1 MSYRTY
7 IRTVLKNLNEKNI
20 GSVNLEI
27 AFTHHETKR
36 KIRRYVNLE
45 QYIHKNDFG
54 RKGIKTHNRTSLRS
68 LAYLIE
74 KKKQEL
80 ADTLRNLEIQYGE
93 ITPEIYDQSLKVS
106 SDVKKD
112 IFELLDMFI
121 AYKKKTVDSRT
132 VKKYNSLKTALEEYV
147 EQSKFKNIYTSDIT
161 VAFLNEFTAYLTD
174 ERDLG
179 VDTINKYQSCFN
191 SFMDYLTNDLK
202 INKNL
207 AYREFKKTSR
217 NRSSESKVVLL
228 KEHVE
233 KIINWIPED
242 ERWEKVKDLFM
253 FQIYEGIRFSDLER
267 INRSF
272 VKNDNLSFVM
282 YKTKTR
288 VTVPLHKNAK
298 QILQKYD
305 YNLGG
310 ICKALKNYNLDL
322 KSMCRKAGL
331 TEPVSQLKI
340 KINAKIPQSTE
351 LCELVSSHVGRTTF
365 VTNCLVSGISPFI
378 VMSFTGHT
386 KVETLNFY
394 MKIAGDMTQDA
405 YKKFEQYFDF
415 K

>member
-20 GSVNLEI
+20 GSVNFEI

-45 QYIHKNDFG
+45 QYVHKNDFG

-68 LAYLIE
+68 LAYLVE

-80 ADTLRNLEIQYGE
+80 ADTLRNLEIQSGE

-106 SDVKKD
+106 SDSRKD
-112 IFELLDMFI
+112 IFELFNKFI
-121 AYKKKTVDSRT
+121 AFKKKTVDART
-132 VKKYNSLKTALEEYV
+132 VKKYNSLKTALEEFV
-147 EQSKFKNIYTSDIT
+147 EQSRFKNIYTSDIT
-161 VAFLNEFTAYLTD
+161 VEFLQDFTAFLTD
-174 ERDLG
+174 DRDLG

-191 SFMDYLTNDLK
+191 SFMDYLTNDIK
-202 INKNL
+202 VNKNI
-207 AYREFKKTSR
+207 AYKEFKKTSR
-217 NRSSESKVVLL
+217 NRSSESKIVLL

-233 KIINWIPED
+233 KIVNWKPD
-242 ERWEKVKDLFM
+242 NERYERVKNLFL
-253 FQIYEGIRFSDLER
+253 FQIYTGVRFSDLER
-267 INRSF
+267 INKSF
-272 VKNDNLSFVM
+272 VKNDKLSFIM

-288 VTVPLHKNAK
+288 VTIPLHVSAIE
-298 QILQKYD
+298 ILKKYGYD
-305 YNLGG
+305 LGT

-322 KSMCRKAGL
+322 KAMCRKAGL
-331 TEPVSQLKI
+331 TEEVSLLKI
-340 KINAKIPQSTE
+340 KLNAKIPQNTE

-365 VTNCLVSGISPFI
+365 VTNCLISGISPFI
-378 VMSFTGHT
+378 VMTFTGHT
-386 KVETLNFY
+386 KIETLNYY

-405 YKKFEQYFDF
+405 FKKFEQYFDF